1 VTILSRILP
10 VLIFSD
16 EGFGLLILDLTF
28 LLAVLPVL
36 CKTEIASI
44 FFEYKL
50 HGKSRAKYYARQ
62 AAKGQLVGNWDKF
75 DYTLSLKI

>member
-1 VTILSRILP
+1 
-10 VLIFSD
+10 
-16 EGFGLLILDLTF
+16 
-28 LLAVLPVL
+28 LAVLPVL